1 MPKNLSSRKGNVKNI
16 RSNSL
21 RATKKTQKLN
31 LQVKRLANGQK
42 IRISNKEFRD
52 IQKMA

>member
-1 MPKNLSSRKGNVKNI
+1 MPKNFTSRKGNVKI
-16 RSNSL
+16 FVPIHYVLS
-21 RATKKTQKLN
+21 KKTQKLN

>member
-1 MPKNLSSRKGNVKNI
+1 MAKNISERKGNIKNI

-31 LQVKRLANGQK
+31 LQVKRLANGKK
-42 IRISNKEFRD
+42 IRISNKETRD
-52 IQKMA
+52 IAKNA